1 MYKIKHPLLR
11 YFGGKFR
18 LAPWIIS
25 HFPKH
30 EIYVEPFGG
39 AGSVLLQ
46 KPRIGNEVY
55 NDLDNEVVNLFRV
68 LRHPDLS
75 KRLIDSVTLTPFHRT
90 EYFNAGAN
98 ANDPVEQARRLLV
111 RSFMSFSSTGH
122 IKGCT
127 GFSGST
133 RKGLTNDATVWAKIP
148 NNLIYI
154 VQRLT
159 GVIIENI
166 PAIDLL
172 AKHDSSKTLFYID
185 PPYVPSTRA
194 SINVYMHEMTICE
207 HEHLITAVKKL
218 SGSVVISGY
227 DCELY
232 NDHLSAWQ
240 KFNSRSRAAG
250 QKGQVIRNEC
260 IWVKGDSYER

>member
-1 MYKIKHPLLR
+1 MCKIKHPLLR

-46 KPRIGNEVY
+46 KPRVGNEVY
-55 NDLDNEVVNLFRV
+55 NDLDSEVVNLFRV
-68 LRHPDLS
+68 LRHPTLS
-75 KRLIDSVTLTPFHRT
+75 KQLIKSVSLTPFHRT
-90 EYFNAGAN
+90 EYFNAGEISK
-98 ANDPVEQARRLLV
+98 DPLEQARRLLV

-148 NNLIYI
+148 DNIAC
-154 VQRLT
+154 VAQRLK
-159 GVIIENI
+159 GVIIENV

-172 AKHDSSKTLFYID
+172 AKHDSPKTLFYLD
-185 PPYVPSTRA
+185 PPYVHSTRA
-194 SINVYMHEMTICE
+194 STNVYAHEMQVSE
-207 HEHLITAVKKL
+207 HEYLLNSIKKL